1 MGAMLLTGVL
11 SFGQKDEIKE
21 AEKSLK
27 KEDYAATLT
36 TLSSVE
42 GSISS
47 ADEKLKEK
55 YYYMVGKA
63 NVELAVKGE
72 NTYEN
77 LDKAGKAFEQLL
89 AVNEKTKYAAEIS
102 ELKGKG
108 ANFVFEE
115 ARKQYEAKNFK
126 DAYKGYEKVFRL
138 SPADTVMLYNAALI
152 AYQAEDVDKSI
163 AFYEELK
170 NINFDGTEIKYTAI
184 NKDSGEKESFSDKSS
199 RDLMVK
205 SGSYTTPEDE
215 KSPSKRSDIIKN
227 LALLYL
233 QQGDNEKALKAF
245 ADAKAENPD
254 DVNLLIGEANV
265 YYQMGDKDKF
275 KTMMQEASAK
285 KPEDATLQFNI
296 GVINLEQ
303 QYYEDARTAFKKALE
318 IKPDYED
325 AALNYSITYVNE
337 GNALV
342 EQMNSLGNSRADTQ
356 KYNELGEKKNDLFR
370 QGAEVLENFI
380 KANSGKEFKRSLT
393 QLKNIYG
400 ALGDTD
406 NFTRIK
412 KMLGE

>member
-163 AFYEELK
+163 AF
-170 NINFDGTEIKYTAI
+170 
-184 NKDSGEKESFSDKSS
+184 
-199 RDLMVK
+199 
-205 SGSYTTPEDE
+205 
-215 KSPSKRSDIIKN
+215 
-227 LALLYL
+227 
-233 QQGDNEKALKAF
+233 
-245 ADAKAENPD
+245 
-254 DVNLLIGEANV
+254 
-265 YYQMGDKDKF
+265 
-275 KTMMQEASAK
+275 
-285 KPEDATLQFNI
+285 
-296 GVINLEQ
+296 
-303 QYYEDARTAFKKALE
+303 
-318 IKPDYED
+318 
-325 AALNYSITYVNE
+325 
-337 GNALV
+337 
-342 EQMNSLGNSRADTQ
+342 
-356 KYNELGEKKNDLFR
+356 
-370 QGAEVLENFI
+370 
-380 KANSGKEFKRSLT
+380 
-393 QLKNIYG
+393 
-400 ALGDTD
+400 
-406 NFTRIK
+406 
-412 KMLGE
+412 